1 MPRREKVT
9 AWKLLRMN
17 EIFVSVTIRNFDI
30 GCGAYFESGNGTNS
44 SGRQGMQPVGKH
56 DLDASNDL

>member
-44 SGRQGMQPVGKH
+44 SGRQGMKPVGKH

>member
-1 MPRREKVT
+1 
-9 AWKLLRMN
+9 MN